1 MLGTNDRIPTVIYN
15 GLGEFVAQLYDG
27 MEGESLFM

>member
-15 GLGEFVAQLYDG
+15 GYGEFVAQLYDG
-27 MEGESLFM
+27 MEGERLFM